1 MNKKQGINHPAPS
14 DTNQYQKGVI
24 IMITAKLSSYSPEEV
39 DLLVEVLE
47 PTTSALSNR
56 SNTKWCGKGDCN
68 SCKAK
73 HVCYDILKMY
83 DYLTLE
89 AKYGYPHCKK

>member
-1 MNKKQGINHPAPS
+1 MQGVNHPAPS

-24 IMITAKLSSYSPEEV
+24 IMLTAKLSSYSPEEV
-39 DLLVEVLE
+39 DMLIEVLK
-47 PTTSALSNR
+47 PTILAISNH
-56 SNTKWCGKGDCN
+56 SNTNCCGKGDCN
-68 SCKAK
+68 SCKVK
-73 HVCYDILKMY
+73 HVCYDISKMC